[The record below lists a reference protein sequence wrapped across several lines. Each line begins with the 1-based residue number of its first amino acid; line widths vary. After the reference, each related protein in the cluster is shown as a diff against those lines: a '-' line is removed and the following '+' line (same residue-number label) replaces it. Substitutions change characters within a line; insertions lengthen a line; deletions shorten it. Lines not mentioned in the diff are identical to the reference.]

1 VGIALDT
8 KGTEIR
14 TGTIKLAS
22 LPEQTVA
29 PTLEAGQSVTVTT
42 DPAMSDQCGSRSNT
56 LPDDSAPSARLV
68 IPKALVAASDPGAP
82 PEPSGGLLWPQEPAS
97 GGPKDEA
104 APLANCQ
111 VLQGEHLHGLRG
123 PPEGARPAARLHQ
136 TCRLAC
142 LRHRL
147 RCLHRLHQACEAAV
161 AAAQRLPAPRRHAL
175 ARRW

>member
-1 VGIALDT
+1 MGIALDT

-82 PEPSGGLLWPQEPAS
+82 PEPSGGLLWPQDPAS
-97 GGPKDEA
+97 GGPKVEA

-136 TCRLAC
+136 RSTEPLFASTAGDPLGCR
-142 LRHRL
+142 
-147 RCLHRLHQACEAAV
+147 
-161 AAAQRLPAPRRHAL
+161 
-175 ARRW
+175 